1 MSQKKSDPP
10 EEPSTDLDDSP
21 FDEPIVLPLED
32 SIDLHAFAP
41 KDIPSVVEEYIHQCH
56 QAGFFQVR
64 VIHGRGKGIQRRIVQ
79 STLAKNPLVSSFK
92 DAPPESGGWGSTVVV
107 IKGQGTD

>member
-1 MSQKKSDPP
+1 MSRKRIDSP
-10 EEPSTDLDDSP
+10 ENPSTDPVDSP

-56 QAGFFQVR
+56 LAGLYEVR
-64 VIHGRGKGIQRRIVQ
+64 VIHGRGKGVQRRIVQ
-79 STLAKNPLVSSFK
+79 SVLAKNPLVSSFK
-92 DAPPESGGWGSTVVV
+92 DAPAESGGWGSTVVV
-107 IKGQGTD
+107 IKGTD